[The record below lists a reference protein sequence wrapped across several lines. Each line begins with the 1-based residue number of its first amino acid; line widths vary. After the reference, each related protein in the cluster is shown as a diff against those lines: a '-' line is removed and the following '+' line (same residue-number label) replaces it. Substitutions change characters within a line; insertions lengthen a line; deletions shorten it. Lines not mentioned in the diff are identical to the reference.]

1 MTDETADPT
10 EILNR
15 PDPTVSFP
23 APPAPDPGADVTGED
38 SGAWMA
44 GPPPPPPGQ
53 DPAIPVRDAAPNPPG
68 PGVFPGPPPTPRR
81 RRPAGIDQL
90 SREPLPLIGAAAILV
105 AYAFTWLE
113 ALILAVRHQPGLS
126 VQQRLLDLFG
136 PGSIEWGVVM
146 LLALGLVSLAGRPEP
161 GRPGPLRG
169 AVGVGLLVATGG
181 VLAAAGLGSM
191 VELANF
197 GNGIDTAFAG
207 IAARLGALV
216 VAGAAFWWA
225 WQGRPRTP

>member
-23 APPAPDPGADVTGED
+23 APPASTPGAGVPGGDGA
-38 SGAWMA
+38 AWMA

-53 DPAIPVRDAAPNPPG
+53 DPAIPVRDAPPDLRG
-68 PGVFPGPPPTPRR
+68 PGAFPGPPPAPGRR
-81 RRPAGIDQL
+81 RTAGIDQL
-90 SREPLPLIGAAAILV
+90 CREPVQLIGAAAILV

-113 ALILAVRHQPGLS
+113 ALILAVRHQPGLTA
-126 VQQRLLDLFG
+126 QQRLLDLFG
-136 PGSIEWGVVM
+136 PGSIEWGVVL
-146 LLALGLVSLAGRPEP
+146 LLALGLVSLAGHPEP
-161 GRPGPLRG
+161 DRPGRLRD
-169 AVGVGLLVATGG
+169 GVGLGLLAATGA
-181 VLAAAGLGSM
+181 VLSAAGLGLL

-197 GNGIDTAFAG
+197 GNGIDAAFAG
-207 IAARLGALV
+207 IVARLGALA

-225 WQGRPRTP
+225 WQAQRRSS